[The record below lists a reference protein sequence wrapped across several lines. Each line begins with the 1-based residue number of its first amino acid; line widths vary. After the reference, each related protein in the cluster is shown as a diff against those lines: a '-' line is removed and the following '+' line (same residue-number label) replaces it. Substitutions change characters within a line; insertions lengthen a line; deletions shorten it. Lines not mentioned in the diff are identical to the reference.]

1 MDPLEVKKAVE
12 NHPSG
17 VGSWTKEKWYLC
29 GDAKSEL
36 FSMFKADFRES
47 VAVRLTAYDT
57 PAGGSYAV
65 ISHQIYGWTH
75 RFVLPL
81 YEPKVRTMLLDL
93 QSAELG
99 FMFGNEGGKD
109 AVLLNCPLGA
119 PAFAPLFAKSNPL
132 RKSELQDVLEE
143 LPKVIRTMKEPSQVP
158 SLRRGERV
166 TDVSVSAVLPNQAMI
181 RFLCEKAE
189 GMKA

>member
-12 NHPSG
+12 NRPSA
-17 VGSWTKEKWYLC
+17 VGSWTKSKWYLC
-29 GDAKSEL
+29 GDAKTEL
-36 FSMFKADFRES
+36 FSMFKAGFRES

-81 YEPKVRTMLLDL
+81 YEPKVRAMLLDL

-99 FMFGNEGGKD
+99 FMFGNEGEED
-109 AVLLNCPLGA
+109 AVLLHCPLGA
-119 PAFAPLFAKSNPL
+119 PAFLPLLAKSNPL
-132 RKSELQDVLEE
+132 RKSTLKDVLAE
-143 LPKVIRTMKEPSQVP
+143 LPQVIRTMNVPNQVP
-158 SLRRGERV
+158 SLRRGECV
-166 TDVSVSAVLPNQAMI
+166 TDVSVSAVLPTQAMI